1 MDDLDCAQQ
10 RGIVRDHVPA
20 WRSWLEPASNVRLER
35 LQYLAR
41 AAHYSHICDYEP
53 IRRPLNRNP
62 YVSATRERTDERCAA
77 IWYSNSW
84 NTAYL
89 PINDNHT
96 FDNTGARFN
105 VTKILTDGRLDD
117 AKYQQYSQPWVS
129 AGFITSFFW
138 YFALYGASEL
148 HIRQS

>member
-1 MDDLDCAQQ
+1 M
-10 RGIVRDHVPA
+10 
-20 WRSWLEPASNVRLER
+20 
-35 LQYLAR
+35 
-41 AAHYSHICDYEP
+41 
-53 IRRPLNRNP
+53 
-62 YVSATRERTDERCAA
+62 
-77 IWYSNSW
+77 
-84 NTAYL
+84 AYL